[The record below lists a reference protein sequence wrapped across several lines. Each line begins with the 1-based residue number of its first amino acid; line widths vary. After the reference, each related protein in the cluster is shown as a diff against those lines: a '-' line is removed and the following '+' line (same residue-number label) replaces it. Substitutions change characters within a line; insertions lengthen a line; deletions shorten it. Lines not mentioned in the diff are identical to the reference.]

1 MKQLAILIT
10 ILPELIKIVP
20 LVLETLDRLSQ
31 KYPEE
36 FSSINNLLN
45 LLHSFERKVNKEI

>member
-1 MKQLAILIT
+1 MKQLAK
-10 ILPELIKIVP
+10 LIKIVP